1 MAHSVLVVGLLAVSA
16 LAACSK
22 DESTNPVAK
31 TVDAGAAPA
40 PPKNLDLA
48 KAALVTA
55 KAKYAKHEVV
65 NDADCAPLK
74 SLEADFAKD
83 TSPDAVKTTREIDV
97 FCEIDVAL
105 EGAVTTLKGDQEKL
119 LAASKKKDKATEQMY
134 TATVKDGCASI
145 RRQLETLASEHLDGE
160 PKVAALKA
168 QVDPICTPP
177 SGAAKK

>member
-22 DESTNPVAK
+22 DEKSTAASK
-31 TVDAGAAPA
+31 AVDAGDAAPA
-40 PPKNLDLA
+40 ASPSLGLA

-55 KAKYAKHEVV
+55 KAKYGKHEVV
-65 NDADCAPLK
+65 DADCAPLK

-83 TSPDAVKTTREIDV
+83 KSPDAVKTSREIDV
-97 FCEIDVAL
+97 FCEIDVKL

-119 LAASKKKDKATEQMY
+119 TAASKKKDRATEQMY

-145 RRQLETLASEHLDGE
+145 RQQLETLATDHLDGE
-160 PKVAALKA
+160 PKVAVLKA
-168 QVDPICTPP
+168 EVDRICTPP
-177 SGAAKK
+177 SGARAR